1 MKALSYLLW
10 FIGGLVGVS
19 IIIYIATVLI
29 LIRLVRDYDI
39 EIGEENEK

>member
-29 LIRLVRDYDI
+29 LIRLVKEYEI
-39 EIGEENEK
+39 EIGEQNEE